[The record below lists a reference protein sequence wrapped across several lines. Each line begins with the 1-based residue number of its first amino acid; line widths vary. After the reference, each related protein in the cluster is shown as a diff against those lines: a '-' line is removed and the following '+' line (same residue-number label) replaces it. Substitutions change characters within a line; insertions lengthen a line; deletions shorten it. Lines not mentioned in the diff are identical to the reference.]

1 MDTHKLPLGIMKQA
15 VMKLDSALSDLH
27 EIACDDDIDETDKND
42 FEDMSE
48 CISNIIAAITIKAS
62 KEIGE
67 EEFIRENI
75 NMDEIEP
82 YPGEVKDI
90 LDEIIK

>member
-1 MDTHKLPLGIMKQA
+1 MNNKLPLGIMKQA

-27 EIACDDDIDETDKND
+27 EIACDDDIDEIDKKD
-42 FEDMSE
+42 FENMSDY
-48 CISNIIAAITIKAS
+48 ISNIIAAITIKAS
-62 KEIGE
+62 KEINE

-82 YPGEVKDI
+82 YPGEVIDI

>member
-1 MDTHKLPLGIMKQA
+1 MDKYKLPLGIMKQA
-15 VMKLDSALSDLH
+15 IMKLDSALSDLH
-27 EIACDDDIDETDKND
+27 EIANDDDIDELDKKD
-42 FEDMSE
+42 FENMSDY
-48 CISNIIAAITIKAS
+48 ISNIIAAITIKAS
-62 KEIGE
+62 KEINE

-82 YPGEVKDI
+82 YPGEVIDI

>member
-1 MDTHKLPLGIMKQA
+1 MNNKLPLGIMKQA
-15 VMKLDSALSDLH
+15 IMKLDSALDDLN
-27 EIACDDDIDETDKND
+27 EIANDDDIDEIDKGD
-42 FEDMSE
+42 FESMIE
-48 CISNIIAAITIKAS
+48 CLANMLAAITIKANR
-62 KEIGE
+62 EISE

-82 YPGEVKDI
+82 YPGEVVDI

>member
-1 MDTHKLPLGIMKQA
+1 MDKNKLPLGLMKQA
-15 VMKLDSALSDLH
+15 VMKLDSALSDLY
-27 EIACDDDIDETDKND
+27 EISNDDDIDEIDKND
-42 FEDMSE
+42 FDNMSE
-48 CISNIIAAITIKAS
+48 YITNIIAAITIKAS

-82 YPGEVKDI
+82 YPGEIGDI
-90 LDEIIK
+90 LDEVIK